1 MASKRDQ
8 FLNACRNSKLDT
20 VRWGLGAGGQ
30 TPGTRDDDGVTAIML
45 CALAN
50 KHKALQM
57 LLDNCRRSRMKEPI
71 DFVDGEGEGRTA
83 LMMAAARGHAESC
96 DELLYAGAN
105 YKLKCAKGKTAADYA
120 RKGGHDAL
128 ARKIDRGGD
137 SSEEEE
143 ES

>member
-83 LMMAAARGHAESC
+83 LMMSVSKPVIRLMSGESLVN
-96 DELLYAGAN
+96 ESPSLSFKLLT
-105 YKLKCAKGKTAADYA
+105 L
-120 RKGGHDAL
+120 L
-128 ARKIDRGGD
+128 M
-137 SSEEEE
+137 
-143 ES
+143 